1 MENKTQFELESRR
14 FVLGGAVVAL
24 VLIFILRLFF
34 LQVVESDYK
43 AWADSNAFLKK
54 TLYPS
59 RGMMY
64 DRTGRLLVYNQPAYD
79 VMLVMREI
87 QPFDTLDFC
96 QILGITKEQFVKR
109 IADIKNRKLNPGY
122 SSYVPQLF
130 MNQLSAQ
137 ECGVLQ
143 EKLYKFPGFYIQNRT
158 IRQYEYP
165 NAALVLG
172 NIGEVNRKAIEND
185 PYYTQGD
192 YSGRTGIEQ
201 SYETYLRGVKG
212 VEILLRDAHGR
223 IKGRYEEGKHDVP
236 PE

>member
-172 NIGEVNRKAIEND
+172 NIGEVNRKDIEND

-212 VEILLRDAHGR
+212 VEILLRDAH
-223 IKGRYEEGKHDVP
+223 
-236 PE
+236 